1 MYVFVWSFALV
12 LIGVLIGGVL
22 IGDIMKVN
30 GEKIEFR
37 EGMTVSELVAEM
49 GFSEA
54 MVAVELNLDILPRD
68 SFSSTV
74 LKEND
79 CIEVVRFVGGG

>member
-1 MYVFVWSFALV
+1 
-12 LIGVLIGGVL
+12 
-22 IGDIMKVN
+22 MKLN
-30 GEKIEFR
+30 GEIFEFM
-37 EGMTVSELVAEM
+37 EGMTVSNLIAEM

>member
-1 MYVFVWSFALV
+1 
-12 LIGVLIGGVL
+12 
-22 IGDIMKVN
+22 MKVN
-30 GEKIEFR
+30 GEIFEFR
-37 EGMTVSELVAEM
+37 EGMTVSNLIAEM

-54 MVAVELNLDILPRD
+54 IVAVELNLDILPRD

-74 LKEND
+74 IKEND

>member
-1 MYVFVWSFALV
+1 
-12 LIGVLIGGVL
+12 
-22 IGDIMKVN
+22 MKLN

-37 EGMTVSELVAEM
+37 EGMTVSELVVEM

>member
-1 MYVFVWSFALV
+1 
-12 LIGVLIGGVL
+12 
-22 IGDIMKVN
+22 MKVN
-30 GEKIEFR
+30 GEIFEFK
-37 EGMTVSELVAEM
+37 EGMTVSNLIAEM

-74 LKEND
+74 LKEKYF
-79 CIEVVRFVGGG
+79 IEVVRFVGGG

>member
-1 MYVFVWSFALV
+1 MYVFVWSFAL
-12 LIGVLIGGVL
+12 VLIGGVL

-37 EGMTVSELVAEM
+37 EGMTVSELVVEM

>member
-1 MYVFVWSFALV
+1 
-12 LIGVLIGGVL
+12 
-22 IGDIMKVN
+22 MKVN
-30 GEKIEFR
+30 GEIFEFR
-37 EGMTVSELVAEM
+37 EGMTVSNLIAEM

-54 MVAVELNLDILPRD
+54 MVAVELNLDILPWD

>member
-1 MYVFVWSFALV
+1 
-12 LIGVLIGGVL
+12 
-22 IGDIMKVN
+22 MKVN
-30 GEKIEFR
+30 GEIFEFR
-37 EGMTVSELVAEM
+37 EGMTVSNLIAEM

-68 SFSSTV
+68 SFLSTV

>member
-1 MYVFVWSFALV
+1 
-12 LIGVLIGGVL
+12 
-22 IGDIMKVN
+22 MKVN
-30 GEKIEFR
+30 GETFEFR
-37 EGMTVSELVAEM
+37 DGMTVSNLIAEM

>member
-1 MYVFVWSFALV
+1 
-12 LIGVLIGGVL
+12 
-22 IGDIMKVN
+22 MKLN

-37 EGMTVSELVAEM
+37 EGITVSELVAEM

-74 LKEND
+74 LNEND

>member
-1 MYVFVWSFALV
+1 M
-12 LIGVLIGGVL
+12 
-22 IGDIMKVN
+22 
-30 GEKIEFR
+30 EKKLNLGK
-37 EGMTVSELVAEM
+37 GMTVSELVAEM

>member
-1 MYVFVWSFALV
+1 
-12 LIGVLIGGVL
+12 
-22 IGDIMKVN
+22 MKVN
-30 GEKIEFR
+30 GEIFKFR
-37 EGMTVSELVAEM
+37 EGMTVSNLIAEM

>member
-1 MYVFVWSFALV
+1 MKLN
-12 LIGVLIGGVL
+12 GG
-22 IGDIMKVN
+22 
-30 GEKIEFR
+30 KIEFR

>member
-1 MYVFVWSFALV
+1 
-12 LIGVLIGGVL
+12 
-22 IGDIMKVN
+22 MKVN
-30 GEKIEFR
+30 GERFEFR
-37 EGMTVSELVAEM
+37 EGMTVSNLIAEM

-79 CIEVVRFVGGG
+79 CLEVVRFVGGG

>member
-1 MYVFVWSFALV
+1 
-12 LIGVLIGGVL
+12 
-22 IGDIMKVN
+22 MKVN
-30 GEKIEFR
+30 GEIFEFR
-37 EGMTVSELVAEM
+37 EGMTVSNLIAEM

-79 CIEVVRFVGGG
+79 CIEVVRFIGGG

>member
-22 IGDIMKVN
+22 IGDIMKLN

-37 EGMTVSELVAEM
+37 EGMTVSELVVEM

>member
-1 MYVFVWSFALV
+1 
-12 LIGVLIGGVL
+12 
-22 IGDIMKVN
+22 MKVN
-30 GEKIEFR
+30 GEIFEFR
-37 EGMTVSELVAEM
+37 EGMTVSNLIAEM

-79 CIEVVRFVGGG
+79 CIEVDRFVGGG

>member
-1 MYVFVWSFALV
+1 
-12 LIGVLIGGVL
+12 
-22 IGDIMKVN
+22 MKLN

-54 MVAVELNLDILPRD
+54 MVAVELNLDILSRD

>member
-1 MYVFVWSFALV
+1 
-12 LIGVLIGGVL
+12 
-22 IGDIMKVN
+22 K
-30 GEKIEFR
+30 
-37 EGMTVSELVAEM
+37 EGMTVSNLIAEM

>member
-1 MYVFVWSFALV
+1 
-12 LIGVLIGGVL
+12 
-22 IGDIMKVN
+22 MKLN

-37 EGMTVSELVAEM
+37 EGITVSELVAEM

-79 CIEVVRFVGGG
+79 CIEIVRFVGGG

>member
-1 MYVFVWSFALV
+1 
-12 LIGVLIGGVL
+12 
-22 IGDIMKVN
+22 MKVN
-30 GEKIEFR
+30 GEIFEFR
-37 EGMTVSELVAEM
+37 EGMTVSNLIAEM

-54 MVAVELNLDILPRD
+54 MVAVEINLDILPRD

>member
-1 MYVFVWSFALV
+1 
-12 LIGVLIGGVL
+12 
-22 IGDIMKVN
+22 MKVN
-30 GEKIEFR
+30 GEIFEFR
-37 EGMTVSELVAEM
+37 EGMTVSNLIAEM

-54 MVAVELNLDILPRD
+54 MVAVELNLDILPRE

>member
-1 MYVFVWSFALV
+1 
-12 LIGVLIGGVL
+12 
-22 IGDIMKVN
+22 MKVN
-30 GEKIEFR
+30 GEKFDFR
-37 EGMTVSELVAEM
+37 EGMTVSNLIAEM

>member
-1 MYVFVWSFALV
+1 
-12 LIGVLIGGVL
+12 
-22 IGDIMKVN
+22 MKVN
-30 GEKIEFR
+30 GERFEFR
-37 EGMTVSELVAEM
+37 EGMTVSNLIAEM

-74 LKEND
+74 LKECD
-79 CIEVVRFVGGG
+79 CLEVVRFVGGG

>member
-1 MYVFVWSFALV
+1 
-12 LIGVLIGGVL
+12 
-22 IGDIMKVN
+22 MKVN
-30 GEKIEFR
+30 GEIFEFR
-37 EGMTVSELVAEM
+37 EGMTVSNLIAEM

-68 SFSSTV
+68 SFSSAV
-74 LKEND
+74 IKEND

>member
-1 MYVFVWSFALV
+1 
-12 LIGVLIGGVL
+12 
-22 IGDIMKVN
+22 MKVN
-30 GEKIEFR
+30 GEMFEFR
-37 EGMTVSELVAEM
+37 EGMTVSNLIAEM

-54 MVAVELNLDILPRD
+54 MVAVELNLDILSRD

>member
-1 MYVFVWSFALV
+1 
-12 LIGVLIGGVL
+12 
-22 IGDIMKVN
+22 MKVN
-30 GEKIEFR
+30 GEIFEFR
-37 EGMTVSELVAEM
+37 EGMTVSNLIAEM

-79 CIEVVRFVGGG
+79 CIEIVRFVGGG

>member
-1 MYVFVWSFALV
+1 
-12 LIGVLIGGVL
+12 
-22 IGDIMKVN
+22 MKVN
-30 GEKIEFR
+30 GEIFEFR
-37 EGMTVSELVAEM
+37 EGMTVSNLIAEM

>member
-1 MYVFVWSFALV
+1 
-12 LIGVLIGGVL
+12 
-22 IGDIMKVN
+22 MKVN
-30 GEKIEFR
+30 GEIFEFR
-37 EGMTVSELVAEM
+37 EGMTVSNLIAEM

-74 LKEND
+74 LKESD

>member
-1 MYVFVWSFALV
+1 
-12 LIGVLIGGVL
+12 
-22 IGDIMKVN
+22 MKVN
-30 GEKIEFR
+30 GEIFEFR
-37 EGMTVSELVAEM
+37 EDMTVSNLIAEM

-74 LKEND
+74 IKEND

>member
-1 MYVFVWSFALV
+1 
-12 LIGVLIGGVL
+12 
-22 IGDIMKVN
+22 MKVN
-30 GEKIEFR
+30 GEKIVFR

>member
-1 MYVFVWSFALV
+1 
-12 LIGVLIGGVL
+12 
-22 IGDIMKVN
+22 MKVN
-30 GEKIEFR
+30 GERFEFR
-37 EGMTVSELVAEM
+37 EGMTVSNLIAEM

-54 MVAVELNLDILPRD
+54 MVAVELNLDILHRD

>member
-1 MYVFVWSFALV
+1 
-12 LIGVLIGGVL
+12 
-22 IGDIMKVN
+22 MKVN
-30 GEKIEFR
+30 GEIFEFR
-37 EGMTVSELVAEM
+37 EGMTVSNLIAEM

-54 MVAVELNLDILPRD
+54 MVAVELNLDILSRD

-79 CIEVVRFVGGG
+79 CIEVVRFIGGG

>member
-1 MYVFVWSFALV
+1 
-12 LIGVLIGGVL
+12 
-22 IGDIMKVN
+22 MKLN

-49 GFSEA
+49 GFSEV

>member
-1 MYVFVWSFALV
+1 
-12 LIGVLIGGVL
+12 
-22 IGDIMKVN
+22 MKVN
-30 GEKIEFR
+30 GEKFEFR

>member
-1 MYVFVWSFALV
+1 
-12 LIGVLIGGVL
+12 
-22 IGDIMKVN
+22 MKVN
-30 GEKIEFR
+30 GEIFEFR
-37 EGMTVSELVAEM
+37 EGMTVSNLIAEM
-49 GFSEA
+49 GFFEA

>member
-1 MYVFVWSFALV
+1 
-12 LIGVLIGGVL
+12 
-22 IGDIMKVN
+22 MKVN
-30 GEKIEFR
+30 GEKFEFR

-54 MVAVELNLDILPRD
+54 MVAVELNIDILPRD

>member
-1 MYVFVWSFALV
+1 
-12 LIGVLIGGVL
+12 
-22 IGDIMKVN
+22 MKVN
-30 GEKIEFR
+30 GEKFVFR
-37 EGMTVSELVAEM
+37 EGMTVSNLIAEM

>member
-1 MYVFVWSFALV
+1 MQ
-12 LIGVLIGGVL
+12 
-22 IGDIMKVN
+22 VN
-30 GEKIEFR
+30 GEIFEFR
-37 EGMTVSELVAEM
+37 EGMTVSNLIAEM

>member
-1 MYVFVWSFALV
+1 
-12 LIGVLIGGVL
+12 
-22 IGDIMKVN
+22 MKVN
-30 GEKIEFR
+30 GEKFDFR
-37 EGMTVSELVAEM
+37 EGMTVSDLVAEM

-54 MVAVELNLDILPRD
+54 MVAVELNLDIMPRD